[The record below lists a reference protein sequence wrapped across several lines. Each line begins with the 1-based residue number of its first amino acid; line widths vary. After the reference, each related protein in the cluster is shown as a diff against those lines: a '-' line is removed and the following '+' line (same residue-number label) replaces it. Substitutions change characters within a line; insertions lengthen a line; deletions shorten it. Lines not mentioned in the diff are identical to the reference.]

1 VTLAS
6 FQTSDALPSAI
17 IFDMRQTLKRAINKV
32 VKEEKKTKKV
42 QKSGMS
48 TKILTL
54 QNLLVCFIDKFANTF
69 THL

>member
-32 VKEEKKTKKV
+32 VKKEKKTKKV
-42 QKSGMS
+42 QESGMCINS
-48 TKILTL
+48 DNIA
-54 QNLLVCFIDKFANTF
+54 NLPVNFIDKFANTC
-69 THL
+69 THP